1 MMRVEPATMD
11 DVDAVTG
18 LWLDLAAEQLQY
30 GSHLRVEANR
40 ETIRIDLARHMAEET
55 VLVAREEGVVGFV
68 SFEMADGVFEERVR
82 RGRVQNLYVEPAW
95 RDRGVGSELLAAAE
109 DALED
114 AGAEAIAVE
123 AMAGNERARRLYE
136 RRGYEPH
143 RIEYERPAE
152 TDTHSSEDA

>member
-1 MMRVEPATMD
+1 MRVEPATMD
-11 DVDAVTG
+11 DVDAVAE

-30 GSHLRVEANR
+30 GSHLRVEGNR
-40 ETIRIDLARHMAEET
+40 ETVRIDLARHVVSET
-55 VLVAREEGVVGFV
+55 VLVAREEGVIGFV
-68 SFEMADGVFEERVR
+68 SFEMTDGVFEERVR
-82 RGRVQNLYVEPAW
+82 RGRVQNLYVEPGW
-95 RDRGVGSELLAAAE
+95 RDRGVGSELLGAAE

-123 AMAGNERARRLYE
+123 AMAPNERARRLYE

-152 TDTHSSEDA
+152 TDTHSNEDA